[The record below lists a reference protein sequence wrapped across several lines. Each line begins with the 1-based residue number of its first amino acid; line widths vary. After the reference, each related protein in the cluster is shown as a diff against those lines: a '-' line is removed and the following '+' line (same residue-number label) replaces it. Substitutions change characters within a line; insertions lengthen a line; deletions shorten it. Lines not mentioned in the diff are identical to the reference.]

1 MNIYFCIVLLF
12 MCYLV
17 MVDYVYHEFP
27 LRFIVLLYPVIICT
41 NIHLG
46 ASWFETIFGF
56 LILFVPMYVCQLFS
70 REMVYGGL
78 DIVSAPLF
86 TIWFGVNGIY
96 YSLLFI
102 VIYSIC
108 HLRVITTFLK
118 KGKQDCLG
126 RPLITIMYF
135 TFLVSLCLIDS
146 YII

>member
-108 HLRVITTFLK
+108 HLKVITEFLK

-126 RPLITIMYF
+126 RPLIPIMYF